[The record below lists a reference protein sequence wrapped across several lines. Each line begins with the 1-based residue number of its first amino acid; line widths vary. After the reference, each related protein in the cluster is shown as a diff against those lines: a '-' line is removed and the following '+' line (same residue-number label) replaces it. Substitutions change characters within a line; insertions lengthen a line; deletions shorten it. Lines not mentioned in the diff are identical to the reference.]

1 MNYKIKEYMSSKNH
15 SVGFLRLL
23 SAELY
28 EDNKELSD
36 EFLKLALKKR
46 EYEELLLKVIEEI
59 DRNDILLKNIISKA
73 YYDYDEYNNLTFSS
87 EKEEIAYL
95 LEMIK
100 NEEEELHNKNT
111 IIKSYLNDKAMI

>member
-1 MNYKIKEYMSSKNH
+1 MRK
-15 SVGFLRLL
+15 FTT
-23 SAELY
+23 
-28 EDNKELSD
+28 
-36 EFLKLALKKR
+36 
-46 EYEELLLKVIEEI
+46 
-59 DRNDILLKNIISKA
+59 ILLILVVIVGLFTYKS
-73 YYDYDEYNNLTFSS
+73 NLTFSS